1 MLISADSEEIAYEK
15 TKNIIQKV
23 RGMRET
29 DRTNFVYLDAMK
41 SPVAR
46 VKNKF
51 RYQVLMRVINW
62 QKIRKQIYELCDN
75 EKDAKISLFVE
86 INPQNLS

>member
-1 MLISADSEEIAYEK
+1 MLISADSEEVAYEK

-23 RGMRET
+23 RKIKEQEKE
-29 DRTNFVYLDAMK
+29 NFVYLDAMK
-41 SPVAR
+41 SPVGR

-51 RYQVLMRVINW
+51 RFQVLMRVVNW
-62 QKIRKQIYELCDN
+62 EKIRKQVYALCDN
-75 EKDAKISLFVE
+75 EKDSKISLFVE

>member
-1 MLISADSEEIAYEK
+1 
-15 TKNIIQKV
+15 
-23 RGMRET
+23 
-29 DRTNFVYLDAMK
+29 MK

-86 INPQNLS
+86 INSQNLS